1 MTGLQ
6 NISTYEAQ
14 VMQILC
20 SNKSIQQLLDNKT
33 DKYNP
38 NNIKWENIRP
48 DTYIPDT
55 TAQADNYITYSI
67 SGKAVDKTVALLLI
81 DFYVFSHT
89 SLLRT
94 NEGKRTTLIASAID
108 SEFNG
113 TNRIGLGVMKLVGFD
128 GNFSVGK
135 DYHGYKITYA
145 VNSYN
150 QPSGKNGAVYA
161 K

>member
-55 TAQADNYITYSI
+55 TAQADN
-67 SGKAVDKTVALLLI
+67 
-81 DFYVFSHT
+81 
-89 SLLRT
+89 
-94 NEGKRTTLIASAID
+94 
-108 SEFNG
+108 
-113 TNRIGLGVMKLVGFD
+113 
-128 GNFSVGK
+128 
-135 DYHGYKITYA
+135 
-145 VNSYN
+145 
-150 QPSGKNGAVYA
+150 
-161 K
+161 

>member
-6 NISTYEAQ
+6 NIHIYEAEI
-14 VMQILC
+14 MKILC
-20 SNKSIQQLLDNKT
+20 SNASIQQLLDNKS
-33 DKYNP
+33 DEYNP
-38 NNIKWENIRP
+38 NNIVWKNVRP
-48 DTYIPDT
+48 DTYIPGT
-55 TAQADNYITYSI
+55 TTEADNYITYSI

-81 DFYVFSHT
+81 DFYVFSHA

-94 NEGKRTTLIASAID
+94 DQGKRTTLIASAID